1 MLNDWLTLG
10 RWTGLDSVGRLLLRI
25 SLGSSLIFFFSL
37 GWQPYPGSVVIKA
50 MCILALALLA
60 FKLLHN
66 RDGMIL
72 GLSLLFSSLGDV
84 FLALNPERLFVSG
97 LGAFLIA
104 HLLYIA
110 LFVRNWPRPAPLR
123 RARLVLAI
131 LVFLYGVSMADW
143 LRPGLGNLKGPVMA
157 YLCVI
162 ILMGM
167 AALWADFSRPWVV
180 IGAVLFILSDSLI
193 AVSKFRHAVAFRDY
207 FVWISYYLAQYF
219 ISVGFLLEKLG
230 KGDD

>member
-25 SLGSSLIFFFSL
+25 SLGSSLIFLLSL
-37 GWQPYPGSVVIKA
+37 GWQPYPGSAVIKA

-60 FKLLHN
+60 FRFLHN

-84 FLALNPERLFVSG
+84 LLALNPERLFVFG

-110 LFVRNWPRPAPLR
+110 LFVRSWARPAPPR
-123 RARLVLAI
+123 QVRLVLAI
-131 LVFLYGVSMADW
+131 IVFLYGISMADW
-143 LRPGLGNLKGPVMA
+143 LMPGLGNLKGPVMA

-162 ILMGM
+162 TLMVM

-180 IGAVLFILSDSLI
+180 MGAVLFILSDSLI
-193 AVSKFRHAVAFRDY
+193 AVSKFKHAFAYHAY
-207 FVWISYYLAQYF
+207 FVWVTYYSAQYF
-219 ISVGFLLEKLG
+219 ISVGFLREEL
-230 KGDD
+230 DRVNS

>member
-1 MLNDWLTLG
+1 MWNDRLTFG
-10 RWTGLDSVGRLLLRI
+10 RRIGLDSVGRLLIRI
-25 SLGSSLIFFFSL
+25 SLGSSLIFLFSL

-50 MCILALALLA
+50 MGILALALLA
-60 FKLLHN
+60 FRLLHN
-66 RDGMIL
+66 RDGRIL

-84 FLALNPERLFVSG
+84 LLALNPEGLFVFG

-110 LFVRNWPRPAPLR
+110 LFVRNWPRPASLR
-123 RARLVLAI
+123 QVRLVLAVS
-131 LVFLYGVSMADW
+131 VFLYGISMADW
-143 LRPGLGNLKGPVMA
+143 LMPSLDGLKGPVMA

-162 ILMGM
+162 TLMVM
-167 AALWADFSRPWVV
+167 ASLWADFSRPWVV

-193 AVSKFRHAVAFRDY
+193 AVSKFKHAFAYHDS

-219 ISVGFLLEKLG
+219 ISVGFLGEKL
-230 KGDD
+230 DREDH